1 MNNNKIFSNFQN
13 IEFKN
18 VNFFYKNRTK
28 KNLID
33 INLDITR
40 NDIVGIIG
48 PSGSGKSTLI
58 NLLLGLLIPSS
69 GSIEADNVSINSSI
83 INWRS
88 CIGYVPQSI
97 FLLNESLRNNIAF
110 GVPEENISTSKLM
123 ECISKS
129 QLETFFSDL
138 PSGLL
143 TKLGERGTKISGGEL
158 QRIGIARALY
168 FDPNIL
174 IFDESTSALDHE
186 TEQKL
191 LDEIYN
197 FKNNKTIIF
206 ITHRNSTLK
215 YCNKIYKI
223 NEGSL
228 SSLLSNENKKI

>member
-1 MNNNKIFSNFQN
+1 MP
-13 IEFKN
+13 
-18 VNFFYKNRTK
+18 
-28 KNLID
+28 D
-33 INLDITR
+33 
-40 NDIVGIIG
+40 
-48 PSGSGKSTLI
+48 
-58 NLLLGLLIPSS
+58 
-69 GSIEADNVSINSSI
+69 
-83 INWRS
+83 
-88 CIGYVPQSI
+88 
-97 FLLNESLRNNIAF
+97 
-110 GVPEENISTSKLM
+110 
-123 ECISKS
+123 
-129 QLETFFSDL
+129 
-138 PSGLL
+138 GLL

-186 TEQKL
+186 IEQKL

-228 SSLLSNENKKI
+228 SLLNNENTKI

>member
-1 MNNNKIFSNFQN
+1 MNYNKIFSDFQN
-13 IEFKN
+13 IKFKN

-33 INLDITR
+33 INLDISR
-40 NDIVGIIG
+40 NDIVGIVG
-48 PSGSGKSTLI
+48 PSGSGKSTLV

-69 GSIEADNVSINSSI
+69 GSIEADNVGINSSI

-97 FLLNESLRNNIAF
+97 FLLNESLKNNIAF
-110 GVPEENISTSKLM
+110 GVPDENISTSKLM
-123 ECISKS
+123 ECIRQS

-138 PSGLL
+138 PNGLL

-228 SSLLSNENKKI
+228 SLLNNENTKI

>member
-1 MNNNKIFSNFQN
+1 MNYNKIFSDFKN
-13 IEFKN
+13 IKFKN

-33 INLDITR
+33 INLDISR
-40 NDIVGIIG
+40 NDIVGIVG

-69 GSIEADNVSINSSI
+69 GSIEADNVDINSSI

-97 FLLNESLRNNIAF
+97 FLLNESLKNNIAF
-110 GVPEENISTSKLM
+110 GVPEDNISASKLM
-123 ECISKS
+123 QCISQS

-138 PSGLL
+138 PDGLL

-186 TEQKL
+186 IEQKL

-228 SSLLSNENKKI
+228 SLLNNENTKI

>member
-1 MNNNKIFSNFQN
+1 MNYNKIFSDFQN
-13 IEFKN
+13 IKFKN
-18 VNFFYKNRTK
+18 VNFFYKNRPK

-33 INLDITR
+33 INLDISR
-40 NDIVGIIG
+40 NDIVGIVG

-69 GSIEADNVSINSSI
+69 GSIEADNVGINSSI

-97 FLLNESLRNNIAF
+97 FLLNESLKNNIAF
-110 GVPEENISTSKLM
+110 GVPEENISASKLM
-123 ECISKS
+123 QCISQS

-138 PSGLL
+138 PNGLL

-228 SSLLSNENKKI
+228 SLLNNENTKI